1 MLAMLRRYPYV
12 ALILVSI
19 LYLAEAATKLS
30 KSVIQENAFLVR
42 LVPHVAELRR
52 SLSSLTLS

>member
-1 MLAMLRRYPYV
+1 M

>member
-1 MLAMLRRYPYV
+1 M

-42 LVPHVAELRR
+42 MLPHVAELQR
-52 SLSSLTLS
+52 SLSSLMIS